1 MRPNHAD
8 VAYPKLPKRLLL
20 TAAAGF
26 LAFQSAGL
34 VTAVGRGAAPP
45 ALFQV
50 FYGLAFGLFATGVV
64 AFLGFA
70 WPTQRLLPAGYYAVR
85 APRRLRRVYRGLGVG
100 AFRRFLLATFWRSDA
115 QRDKYFTG
123 TRAGFGRLVT
133 MSRKS
138 EFGHLIPLVVCG
150 GAAVWLARAGWGWAA
165 GALTVANVI
174 GNGYPILLQREHRRR
189 VGVLAR
195 RYG

>member
-1 MRPNHAD
+1 MRPEATD
-8 VAYPKLPKRLLL
+8 VDYPGLPKRLLL

-26 LAFQSAGL
+26 LAFQSVGL
-34 VTAVGRGAAPP
+34 LTIVGRGAVPP

-50 FYGLAFGLFATGVV
+50 FYGLALGLFVTGVF

-70 WPTQRLLPAGYYAVR
+70 WPTQGLLPEGYYTVR
-85 APRRLRRVYRGLGVG
+85 APRRLRRVYRALGVG
-100 AFRRFLLATFWRSDA
+100 AFRRLLLATFWRSDA
-115 QRDKYFTG
+115 QRAKYFTG

-138 EFGHLIPLVVCG
+138 EFGHLVPLVLCA
-150 GAAVWLARAGWGWAA
+150 GAGAWLAAAGWWWAA
-165 GALTVANVI
+165 GALTAANVF
-174 GNGYPILLQREHRRR
+174 GNGYPIVLQREHRRR